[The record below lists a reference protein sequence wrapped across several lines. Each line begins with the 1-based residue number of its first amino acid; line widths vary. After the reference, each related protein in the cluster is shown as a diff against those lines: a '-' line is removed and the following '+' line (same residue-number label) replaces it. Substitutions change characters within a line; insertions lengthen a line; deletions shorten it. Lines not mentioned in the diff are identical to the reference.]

1 MKFSSFEYDLMD
13 LYYQTRNRFY
23 LWEEY
28 ATVNPEYVKLDKKLY
43 KDERYDIK
51 RSDPQYRD
59 KFYMMEEAKYDYIRR
74 ITGKYKGG
82 KESEKD

>member
-1 MKFSSFEYDLMD
+1 MGMANHSC
-13 LYYQTRNRFY
+13 N
-23 LWEEY
+23 
-28 ATVNPEYVKLDKKLY
+28 
-43 KDERYDIK
+43 KDEKYDIK